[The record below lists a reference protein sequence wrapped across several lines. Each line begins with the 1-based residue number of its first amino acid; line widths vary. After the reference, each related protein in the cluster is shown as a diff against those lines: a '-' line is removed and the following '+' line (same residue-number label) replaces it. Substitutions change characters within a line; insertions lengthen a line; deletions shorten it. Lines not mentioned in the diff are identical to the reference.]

1 MKLEFFKKAEKVLG
15 KFQREITIETKKKK
29 KKNSK
34 KRKSKVKILLL
45 KFISLATNFSN
56 PFFEL
61 FLERSFILVKDLF
74 GSFI

>member
-15 KFQREITIETKKKK
+15 KFQREITIETKKK